1 MSIKQTSLY
10 TYSGYKKH
18 NTSRIFY
25 VKTNKTAINFKPFPP
40 LICPTIWTIQLK
52 NKHNLLGKK

>member
-40 LICPTIWTIQLK
+40 FNMPY
-52 NKHNLLGKK
+52 NLDNSAEKQT

>member
-40 LICPTIWTIQLK
+40 LICPTVWTIQLK
-52 NKHNLLGKK
+52 NKHIC